1 MIFFFQILEQAL
13 DLFHGKICR
22 VLIDKHNCQ
31 TFLGPPVSDMNMLEI
46 FDKFAILKVITGSK
60 FICYNKNYINVL
72 RSQ

>member
-1 MIFFFQILEQAL
+1 M
-13 DLFHGKICR
+13 G
-22 VLIDKHNCQ
+22 KHNCQ